1 MIMVASSKLII
12 SVDILE
18 IHVDLHCIL
27 NANKTDMLLINQLAV
42 SIKLLIIIFIS
53 AYMYF
58 FVQQAS
64 LIGQMTNYKR
74 DNGP

>member
-12 SVDILE
+12 SFDILE
-18 IHVDLHCIL
+18 IYVDLHCIL

-58 FVQQAS
+58 FVSAS
-64 LIGQMTNYKR
+64 FTHRSNDEL
-74 DNGP
+74 

>member
-12 SVDILE
+12 SFDILE
-18 IHVDLHCIL
+18 IYVDLHCIL

-53 AYMYF
+53 SSS
-58 FVQQAS
+58 QQAS
-64 LIGQMTNYKR
+64 PIGQMTNYKR

>member
-18 IHVDLHCIL
+18 IYVDLHCIL

-58 FVQQAS
+58 FVSAGFTHRS
-64 LIGQMTNYKR
+64 NDEL
-74 DNGP
+74 